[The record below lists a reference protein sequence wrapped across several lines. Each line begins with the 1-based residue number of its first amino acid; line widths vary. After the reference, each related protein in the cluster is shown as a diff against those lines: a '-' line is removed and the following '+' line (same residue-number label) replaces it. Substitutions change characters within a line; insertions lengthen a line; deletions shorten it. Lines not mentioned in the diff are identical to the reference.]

1 MSDWSIT
8 NLLENLT
15 SSMQVWGGLL
25 IALIGIVLIIAM
37 AVIGRIKLISGGCQ
51 KWGWPLII
59 VGLFIGGVFFVG
71 GLPTIMEIASGGH
84 ATINDLG
91 R

>member
-25 IALIGIVLIIAM
+25 VALIGIVLIIAM
-37 AVIGRIKLISGGCQ
+37 AVIGGIKLISGGCQ

-59 VGLFIGGVFFVG
+59 VGLFVGGVFFVG
-71 GLPTIMEIASGGH
+71 GLPTI
-84 ATINDLG
+84 NDLG